1 MELMHD
7 KNEQETR
14 KSLNR
19 YLGGQLLNAYL
30 DKAVVLTAGKSK
42 SEAKR
47 LIEEYHHNA
56 DKKLLTQ
63 AADTLDIVKD
73 KEKALKDGASRFGL
87 KTKINYA
94 SDADV
99 GSLSEIVTT
108 GMAGVA
114 MAAMAPVAAGDPSVL
129 SGTMLAALTGY
140 TSLRVG
146 KLAAAGLTASK
157 TPEEKKQ
164 ASDYAD
170 VKHAQ
175 LALKLLKKEIEA
187 PIKAAE
193 RAKYREEA
201 KKLFAAGYGQPSGG
215 LVQAAML
222 KNQKAGR

>member
-114 MAAMAPVAAGDPSVL
+114 MAAAVFMLIPPVIFFMAAQKNVIETMAH
-129 SGTMLAALTGY
+129 SG
-140 TSLRVG
+140 
-146 KLAAAGLTASK
+146 
-157 TPEEKKQ
+157 
-164 ASDYAD
+164 
-170 VKHAQ
+170 
-175 LALKLLKKEIEA
+175 
-187 PIKAAE
+187 IKD
-193 RAKYREEA
+193 
-201 KKLFAAGYGQPSGG
+201 
-215 LVQAAML
+215 
-222 KNQKAGR
+222 